1 MKKSHELILINNQ
14 RGMTLI
20 EILAVLTLLGLVATF
35 LFRNIGGK
43 IDEGKVE
50 ATKIQMQTVRG
61 SLEDFKRHCN
71 RYPTN
76 EEGLNALVQKP
87 ASQPECKRY
96 RPGGYTDDGK
106 LPVDAWEQPLIYK
119 SPDNGRTYEIISYGV
134 DMVEG
139 GEGYGVDISSKD
151 L

>member
-1 MKKSHELILINNQ
+1 MKKKQERNIINNQ
-14 RGMTLI
+14 HGMTLI

-43 IDEGKVE
+43 IDEGKAE
-50 ATKIQMQTVRG
+50 ATRIQMQTVRG

-76 EEGLNALVQKP
+76 EEGLNALVTKP
-87 ASQPECKRY
+87 SGQPECKRY
-96 RPGGYTDDGK
+96 RPGGYTDNGK
-106 LPVDAWEQPLIYK
+106 LPVDAWEKEFVYQ
-119 SPDNGRTYEIISYGV
+119 SPDNGRSYVIISLGS

-139 GEGYGVDISSKD
+139 GEGFGADISSKD